1 MSLKRHLQKARK
13 DKKAIGQFNFST
25 LDQLQAILSSSVSL
39 NIPVIVGTSVK
50 EATFFGMAEA
60 ATLVGYYQKKGA
72 KIYLNLD
79 HGRDIE
85 TVKKAIDVGYNMVHF
100 DGSKM
105 DFEANIK
112 DTKRVVSYAHKKGIL
127 VEGEVGYVPGQSA
140 MNKCDLPDVDVVAI
154 EDVVCFVKNTNVD
167 LIALPFGSVH
177 GIYSQAPKIKF
188 KFLKD
193 VSKIKPFLVLHGGSG
208 VKDDDI
214 KKAIKL
220 GITKI
225 NVNTE
230 LRMVW
235 RDGLKQSLKSSE
247 YAPYS
252 LLNKSRSNVESRVK
266 EKLLIFW

>member
-1 MSLKRHLQKARK
+1 
-13 DKKAIGQFNFST
+13 
-25 LDQLQAILSSSVSL
+25 
-39 NIPVIVGTSVK
+39 
-50 EATFFGMAEA
+50 
-60 ATLVGYYQKKGA
+60 
-72 KIYLNLD
+72 
-79 HGRDIE
+79 
-85 TVKKAIDVGYNMVHF
+85 
-100 DGSKM
+100 
-105 DFEANIK
+105 
-112 DTKRVVSYAHKKGIL
+112 
-127 VEGEVGYVPGQSA
+127 
-140 MNKCDLPDVDVVAI
+140 VVAI

-193 VSKIKPFLVLHGGSG
+193 VSRIKPFLVLHGGSG

-230 LRMVW
+230 LRMAW